1 MSGSGSSVFIKVKD
15 DAEARLIDKDKGKPK
30 NIKSF
35 IVKGLSAHPFNYC

>member
-15 DAEARLIDKDKGKPK
+15 ENEARLVDNDKGKPK

-35 IVKGLSAHPFNYC
+35 IVKGLSTHPFNYC